1 MSKLPRLRMC
11 IKTIY
16 GKPPSGPAW
25 EAEKAFIGGYSL
37 TRLMAVAPKTPAA
50 RVTEL
55 RQAFQAMGKDPA
67 FLAEWEKSQGSAPR
81 LIQGEEARNIAASIL
96 KAPKEAANILKN
108 SPLLN
113 FWMITVRNQN
123 RILPSGLPASV
134 IFILVLNCVFHGL
147 TSAADKLRIGYGAP
161 SVAMAVLWITKEG
174 KVFEKNGL
182 DVEVLY
188 LESALVQRA
197 LIAGNI
203 IYGEMTGS
211 LMAAP
216 KLQGADLAMV
226 AGFLNQLI
234 YRLVARPEIK
244 TIAELK
250 GKRVAVSRFG
260 AGADRAT
267 RFLLTKLG
275 FNPEKDVVLV
285 QVGGAPTRLAAL
297 AANSIDA
304 TIVEPPDH
312 KKAQE
317 AGMRV
322 LANMEEMGIPF
333 QHTGLV
339 TTRAHLAKSP
349 DIARRVMK
357 SFVEGIQLAT
367 VNPEVAKRAFRK
379 HMRLQQERDLDD
391 AYQILRGFMPR
402 KPYPTLD
409 GFKMV
414 FAELAEQIPAAK
426 TADPRDF
433 VDTRF
438 LEELDRSGYIDGLY
452 R

>member
-1 MSKLPRLRMC
+1 M
-11 IKTIY
+11 
-16 GKPPSGPAW
+16 
-25 EAEKAFIGGYSL
+25 
-37 TRLMAVAPKTPAA
+37 
-50 RVTEL
+50 
-55 RQAFQAMGKDPA
+55 
-67 FLAEWEKSQGSAPR
+67 
-81 LIQGEEARNIAASIL
+81 
-96 KAPKEAANILKN
+96 
-108 SPLLN
+108 
-113 FWMITVRNQN
+113 
-123 RILPSGLPASV
+123 
-134 IFILVLNCVFHGL
+134 
-147 TSAADKLRIGYGAP
+147 
-161 SVAMAVLWITKEG
+161 
-174 KVFEKNGL
+174 
-182 DVEVLY
+182 
-188 LESALVQRA
+188 QRA

-203 IYGEMTGS
+203 VYGEMTGS

-216 KLQGADLAMV
+216 KLQGADLTMV

-244 TIAELK
+244 AVADLK
-250 GKRVAVSRFG
+250 GKRVGVSRFG

-267 RFLLTKLG
+267 RFLLMKLG

-285 QVGGAPTRLAAL
+285 QAGGAPTRLAAL

-304 TIVEPPDH
+304 TLVEPPDH

-322 LANMEEMGIPF
+322 LANMEGMGIPF

-349 DIARRVMK
+349 DMAHRVIK

-391 AYQILRGFMPR
+391 AYQILRGFLPR

>member
-1 MSKLPRLRMC
+1 MS
-11 IKTIY
+11 
-16 GKPPSGPAW
+16 
-25 EAEKAFIGGYSL
+25 
-37 TRLMAVAPKTPAA
+37 
-50 RVTEL
+50 
-55 RQAFQAMGKDPA
+55 
-67 FLAEWEKSQGSAPR
+67 
-81 LIQGEEARNIAASIL
+81 
-96 KAPKEAANILKN
+96 
-108 SPLLN
+108 
-113 FWMITVRNQN
+113 TVHSQN
-123 RILPSGLPASV
+123 RILPSVVPAIV
-134 IFILVLNCVFHGL
+134 IFILVLNSTFYGL
-147 TSAADKLRIGYGAP
+147 TSASDKLRIGYGAP
-161 SVAMAVLWITKEG
+161 SVAMAALWITKEG
-174 KVFEKNGL
+174 KLFEKNGL

-244 TIAELK
+244 TIADLK

-267 RFLLTKLG
+267 RFLLMKLG

-312 KKAQE
+312 KKALE
-317 AGMRV
+317 LGMRV

-339 TTRAHLAKSP
+339 TTRSQLGKSP
-349 DIARRVMK
+349 DIARRVLK
-357 SFVEGIQLAT
+357 AFVEGIQLAT
-367 VNPEVAKRAFRK
+367 VNPEIPKRAFRK
-379 HMRLQQERDLDD
+379 HMRLEQERDLED
-391 AYQILRGFMPR
+391 AYQSLRGFMSR

-414 FAELAEQIPAAK
+414 LAELADQIPAAK
-426 TADPRDF
+426 TADPKDL

-438 LEELDRSGYIDGLY
+438 LEELDRSG
-452 R
+452 

>member
-1 MSKLPRLRMC
+1 MNFWDRTLVV
-11 IKTIY
+11 
-16 GKPPSGPAW
+16 
-25 EAEKAFIGGYSL
+25 FIL
-37 TRLMAVAPKTPAA
+37 TLTLIF
-50 RVTEL
+50 T
-55 RQAFQAMGKDPA
+55 
-67 FLAEWEKSQGSAPR
+67 GSA
-81 LIQGEEARNIAASIL
+81 L
-96 KAPKEAANILKN
+96 
-108 SPLLN
+108 
-113 FWMITVRNQN
+113 
-123 RILPSGLPASV
+123 
-134 IFILVLNCVFHGL
+134 
-147 TSAADKLRIGYGAP
+147 AADKLRIGYGAP
-161 SVAMAVLWITKEG
+161 SVAMSVLWITKEG
-174 KVFEKNGL
+174 KLFEKNGL

-203 IYGEMTGS
+203 DYGEMTGS

-216 KLQGADLAMV
+216 KLQGADLVMV

-244 TIAELK
+244 TIADLK

-339 TTRAHLAKSP
+339 TTRAHLAKYP
-349 DIARRVMK
+349 DIARRVIK

-367 VNPEVAKRAFRK
+367 VNPEVAKRALPQTHAPAADGSSMMPTRSCAASCRESPT
-379 HMRLQQERDLDD
+379 RLSTASKWFSPNWPTRS
-391 AYQILRGFMPR
+391 LRRRPPTQ
-402 KPYPTLD
+402 KTLSTLD
-409 GFKMV
+409 FSKSSIV
-414 FAELAEQIPAAK
+414 PAISM
-426 TADPRDF
+426 DF
-433 VDTRF
+433 TVKLF
-438 LEELDRSGYIDGLY
+438 NSMESP
-452 R
+452 

>member
-1 MSKLPRLRMC
+1 MFKRGFFTKLPVCPLQGLFKSFTLWQRLNSNSN
-11 IKTIY
+11 
-16 GKPPSGPAW
+16 PPLSRFFKVGFFFMLFNPSLAKHALSAVEGRGRGDFSSGASRLSRHKAPSFSNLPVIFFLALAFTFTGPA
-25 EAEKAFIGGYSL
+25 L
-37 TRLMAVAPKTPAA
+37 
-50 RVTEL
+50 
-55 RQAFQAMGKDPA
+55 
-67 FLAEWEKSQGSAPR
+67 
-81 LIQGEEARNIAASIL
+81 
-96 KAPKEAANILKN
+96 
-108 SPLLN
+108 
-113 FWMITVRNQN
+113 
-123 RILPSGLPASV
+123 
-134 IFILVLNCVFHGL
+134 
-147 TSAADKLRIGYGAP
+147 AADKLRIGYGAP
-161 SVAMAVLWITKEG
+161 SVAMSVLWITKEG
-174 KVFEKNGL
+174 KLFEKNNL
-182 DVEVLY
+182 EVEVLY

-203 IYGEMTGS
+203 DYGEMTGS

-216 KLQGADLAMV
+216 KLQGADLVMI

-234 YRLVARPEIK
+234 YRLVTRPEIK
-244 TIAELK
+244 TIADLK

-322 LANMEEMGIPF
+322 LANMEDMGIPF

-349 DIARRVMK
+349 DIARRVIK
-357 SFVEGIQLAT
+357 SFIEGIQLAT
-367 VNPEVAKRAFRK
+367 VNSEIAKRALRK

-414 FAELAEQIPAAK
+414 FAELADQIPAAK

-433 VDTRF
+433 VDTR
-438 LEELDRSGYIDGLY
+438 LIEEFDRSGYIDGLY

>member
-1 MSKLPRLRMC
+1 MFTSRRILRQLVLA
-11 IKTIY
+11 IVISVLFY
-16 GKPPSGPAW
+16 DPAW
-25 EAEKAFIGGYSL
+25 
-37 TRLMAVAPKTPAA
+37 
-50 RVTEL
+50 
-55 RQAFQAMGKDPA
+55 
-67 FLAEWEKSQGSAPR
+67 
-81 LIQGEEARNIAASIL
+81 
-96 KAPKEAANILKN
+96 
-108 SPLLN
+108 
-113 FWMITVRNQN
+113 
-123 RILPSGLPASV
+123 
-134 IFILVLNCVFHGL
+134 
-147 TSAADKLRIGYGAP
+147 AADRLRIGYGAP
-161 SVAMAVLWITKEG
+161 SVAMSMLWITKEG
-174 KVFEKNGL
+174 KLFEKNGL

-203 IYGEMTGS
+203 DYGEMTGS

-216 KLQGADLAMV
+216 KLQGADLVMV

-234 YRLVARPEIK
+234 YRLVTRPEIK
-244 TIAELK
+244 TIADLK

-275 FNPEKDVVLV
+275 FNPEKDVVLI

-357 SFVEGIQLAT
+357 SFVEAAAGTGSRRCLPDPARLHAEKALS
-367 VNPEVAKRAFRK
+367 NSR
-379 HMRLQQERDLDD
+379 RLQN
-391 AYQILRGFMPR
+391 GFRRTGRTNSHGKNRRPQ
-402 KPYPTLD
+402 
-409 GFKMV
+409 GFRRHSISRRV
-414 FAELAEQIPAAK
+414 GSF
-426 TADPRDF
+426 
-433 VDTRF
+433 
-438 LEELDRSGYIDGLY
+438 GLY
-452 R
+452 RRTLPLNFSIHWKVFNNGIRSNSG

>member
-1 MSKLPRLRMC
+1 MKSTR
-11 IKTIY
+11 
-16 GKPPSGPAW
+16 A
-25 EAEKAFIGGYSL
+25 AFTAL
-37 TRLMAVAPKTPAA
+37 L
-50 RVTEL
+50 
-55 RQAFQAMGKDPA
+55 
-67 FLAEWEKSQGSAPR
+67 FLFVP
-81 LIQGEEARNIAASIL
+81 
-96 KAPKEAANILKN
+96 
-108 SPLLN
+108 
-113 FWMITVRNQN
+113 
-123 RILPSGLPASV
+123 
-134 IFILVLNCVFHGL
+134 FILCTKAIAV
-147 TSAADKLRIGYGAP
+147 DQLRIGYGAP
-161 SVAMAVLWITKEG
+161 SIAMSLLWITKEG
-174 KVFEKNGL
+174 KLFEKNGL

-188 LESALVQRA
+188 LESTLVQRA

-203 IYGEMTGS
+203 VYGEMTGS

-244 TIAELK
+244 AIADLK
-250 GKRVAVSRFG
+250 GKRVGVSRFG

-267 RFLLTKLG
+267 RFLLAKLG

-349 DIARRVMK
+349 DVARRVVK

-379 HMRLQQERDLDD
+379 HLRLQQDRELDD

-414 FAELAEQIPAAK
+414 FADLADQIPAAK
-426 TADPRDF
+426 TADPKDF